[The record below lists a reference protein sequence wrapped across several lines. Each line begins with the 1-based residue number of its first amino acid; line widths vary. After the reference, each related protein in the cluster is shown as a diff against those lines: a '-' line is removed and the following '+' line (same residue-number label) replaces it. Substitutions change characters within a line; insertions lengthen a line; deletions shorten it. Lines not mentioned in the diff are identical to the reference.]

1 MFPLLILYSA
11 SAGFS
16 SFGMVGPEGRL
27 PAFDIVCLRKVL
39 LRRPDISYLLSRIMV
54 ANVTRF
60 SYFPS
65 QLSLKIQVMHW
76 IKVNDMHHPRPK

>member
-1 MFPLLILYSA
+1 MFPLLIVYSA

-16 SFGMVGPEGRL
+16 SFGMVMQEGRL
-27 PAFDIVCLRKVL
+27 RAFDIVCLRKVL
-39 LRRPDISYLLSRIMV
+39 LRRPDISFLLPRIAV

-65 QLSLKIQVMHW
+65 QLSLINQVMHW
-76 IKVNDMHHPRPK
+76 ITFNDMYHLRPE